1 MVQISFQPQLR
12 PALLEVSG
20 CKDYRE
26 ERNLFIRIDEILS
39 RSGIEEEFIELSIQQ
54 KQPNFTKM
62 TAAQCDFFYRGCL
75 MALRSNIARLIKN
88 LSHREFCKL
97 LPDSTILRWF
107 LGIER
112 LVGIKAFAKSTSDR
126 FSHWLDENSLQ
137 YLNQRLI
144 EVLAQ
149 ADHFHSLQLNLE
161 EKLNFE
167 DIYFDSTC
175 LKADIHFP
183 VDWVL
188 LRDLTRTLMKA
199 TLIIRREGLKHRM
212 PQEPLS
218 FLSDMNKLAMKM
230 TANNRVKDGKKKR
243 KAVLR
248 EMKALSKRIERH
260 ARKHLLLL
268 EEYGHQTELST
279 GRINQLKARLE
290 TILAQVKPAI
300 EQAHE
305 RIIGERKLKN
315 EDKILSLYDPD
326 IDIIKRGKAN
336 ANVEFGNKLWLGE
349 TGEGLIVDY
358 LLERDQTSDSKHV
371 LPAIERLTKGSQL
384 PIKAVWGDRG
394 LDSLTNAKK
403 LSKLEIY
410 NGLCPKN
417 VVQLETRLQEEPTL
431 RVGLR
436 RRAGTE
442 ARISILTAN
451 FMGDKPRAKG
461 FEHREMMVGWAVF
474 THNLWV
480 LARLP
485 QSPPGELREAS

>member
-175 LKADIHFP
+175 LKADIRFP

-188 LRDLTRTLMKA
+188 
-199 TLIIRREGLKHRM
+199 
-212 PQEPLS
+212 
-218 FLSDMNKLAMKM
+218 
-230 TANNRVKDGKKKR
+230 
-243 KAVLR
+243 
-248 EMKALSKRIERH
+248 
-260 ARKHLLLL
+260 
-268 EEYGHQTELST
+268 
-279 GRINQLKARLE
+279 
-290 TILAQVKPAI
+290 
-300 EQAHE
+300 
-305 RIIGERKLKN
+305 
-315 EDKILSLYDPD
+315 
-326 IDIIKRGKAN
+326 
-336 ANVEFGNKLWLGE
+336 
-349 TGEGLIVDY
+349 
-358 LLERDQTSDSKHV
+358 

-394 LDSLTNAKK
+394 LDSLINAKK